1 MHLDR
6 KISFLPKVNLRLNKA
21 TIKISIR
28 IFMELDQ
35 LILKY
40 LQKSKGLRRVKIL
53 LKKNKVGED
62 RQSSSSSYRKT
73 IFPYTLEIRCGHV
86 TSSAN
91 ET

>member
-21 TIKISIR
+21 TVKISIR

-53 LKKNKVGED
+53 LKKNKAGEG

-73 IFPYTLEIRCGHV
+73 IPLHP
-86 TSSAN
+86 
-91 ET
+91 